1 MIPMRSSTI
10 FKSRWMALVWAAG
23 ILWVAY
29 DVAGSEPQ
37 DSNASANSEQATD
50 VTGAPITSDD
60 ANRLAQELNSF

>member
-10 FKSRWMALVWAAG
+10 FKSRWMALIWAAG

-50 VTGAPITSDD
+50 VTGSPITGDD
-60 ANRLAQELNSF
+60 ANRLAAELTSF

>member
-23 ILWVAY
+23 ILWAAY

-50 VTGAPITSDD
+50 ATGSPITSDD
-60 ANRLAQELNSF
+60 AKKLAAELNSF